1 MNKTNINVDLIN
13 IRYHTENLD
22 TFFSMYY
29 PHFKN
34 FKNKKED
41 NLMSQSENIFSFF
54 SFFNNKK
61 NNESL
66 ALNKENFNI
75 NKESYFLNFPAFY
88 YFDENQL
95 DLFFEKFYYNSSEN
109 EFGKQIIMFIKQVIL
124 NHKSAEAVLNN
135 LRYFKLP
142 EITHIFDNDSHIITF
157 FNKLNDNYY
166 SRGSVH
172 SDLFNYL
179 LSDLI
184 FHRQYLFESCFPS
197 IKFDLIHERSLSCL
211 IDYMI
216 KNNSIH
222 LFLKYANLNQDRK
235 IQIEHSLSSIE
246 MNNF

>member
-13 IRYHTENLD
+13 IKYHTENLD
-22 TFFSMYY
+22 IFFSMYY

-34 FKNKKED
+34 FKNKNSF
-41 NLMSQSENIFSFF
+41 NLTPQPENIFSFF
-54 SFFNNKK
+54 SFFSKK
-61 NNESL
+61 KHNDSLVLNE
-66 ALNKENFNI
+66 ENFNI

-88 YFDENQL
+88 YFAEEQL
-95 DLFFEKFYYNSSEN
+95 DLFFENFYNYSNKT
-109 EFGKQIIMFIKQVIL
+109 EFEEQIIMFIKQVIL

-142 EITHIFDNDSHIITF
+142 EITHIFDNDSNIITF

-166 SRGSVH
+166 LRGTVH

-179 LSDLI
+179 FSDLI
-184 FHRQYLFESCFPS
+184 FHRQYLFESCFPF
-197 IKFDLIHERSLSCL
+197 IKFDSIYDKSLSCL

-222 LFLKYANLNQDRK
+222 LFLKYANLDQDIK